1 MTLFVSLPPPPPLYP
16 SVRSNWRCPPAPDF
30 LCAARLQA
38 GRWMD
43 HHCPAETLRSGQND
57 GTRLVLL
64 HWKCLNVYTQAA
76 CFVLILTADLLEMV
90 SVMSS
95 VSSPSA
101 DRRRQSRITVSCKS
115 LWMTSGNALSTKY
128 LFAAHTHTHTH
139 TNLTIC
145 TISAM
150 QLLHSLVFM
159 NSPNVCGQYNFYT
172 FI

>member
-1 MTLFVSLPPPPPLYP
+1 
-16 SVRSNWRCPPAPDF
+16 
-30 LCAARLQA
+30 
-38 GRWMD
+38 MD

-128 LFAAHTHTHTH
+128 LFTTHTHKLNH
-139 TNLTIC
+139 LHNQCHAVVAQSSFYELTKSLWSVQFLYFYIASQGC
-145 TISAM
+145 IKLIRCNSKDIYNVTKKSISNECC
-150 QLLHSLVFM
+150 F
-159 NSPNVCGQYNFYT
+159 
-172 FI
+172 